1 MFRLQRWLLLPAAIA
16 VALILAP
23 GPGVRLGMWD
33 YRVGFTLLRWS
44 VYAGLAAAAIAG
56 VALAVPALRRGRL
69 RALAGAALAGLIV
82 AWLPWQWSQQ
92 GRGLPSIHDISTDL
106 VEPPAFSAVLPLRA
120 DAPNSAAWGGPAAAA
135 AQRTGYPDIVPLTL
149 ELPPPAAFNR
159 ALDAARRMGWDIVA
173 ADNRA
178 GRIEATATTIW
189 FAFKDDVVIRVTPSA
204 NGSRIDVRSLS
215 RVGKGDLG
223 TNARRVRAYLASLSG

>member
-1 MFRLQRWLLLPAAIA
+1 
-16 VALILAP
+16 
-23 GPGVRLGMWD
+23 
-33 YRVGFTLLRWS
+33 
-44 VYAGLAAAAIAG
+44 
-56 VALAVPALRRGRL
+56 
-69 RALAGAALAGLIV
+69 
-82 AWLPWQWSQQ
+82 
-92 GRGLPSIHDISTDL
+92 
-106 VEPPAFSAVLPLRA
+106 
-120 DAPNSAAWGGPAAAA
+120 
-135 AQRTGYPDIVPLTL
+135 VPLTL